1 MDALRASLDGLRR
14 AALSRAAERHKFR
27 FTAQDV
33 EDALARQASL
43 KRAMIFL
50 ARRQSADIL
59 LGYSLG
65 RFGRFLAR
73 RMDKVIG

>member
-1 MDALRASLDGLRR
+1 MDALRTSLDGLRR
-14 AALSRAAERHKFR
+14 AALNRAAERHKFR

-33 EDALARQASL
+33 EDALARQVSL

-59 LGYSLG
+59 LGYSLV
-65 RFGRFLAR
+65 RFGRFLWRGAQ
-73 RMDKVIG
+73 